1 MLINEFIGELLTWV
15 AENGL
20 NINDVH
26 VSHGGTCMLLGLKE
40 STDDIDLTVS
50 AEIFEA
56 YKAKGFKETQLKD
69 NRSLIAVTDHIDIHV
84 IEPWVNEDCL
94 RLHASGIWYRDAV
107 QTIRDYEYLNREKD
121 QIVIQKLTAL
131 LQRSSTSLLVK

>member
-56 YKAKGFKETQLKD
+56 YKAKSELFYARETAQLDKGES
-69 NRSLIAVTDHIDIHV
+69 N
-84 IEPWVNEDCL
+84 IEDEN
-94 RLHASGIWYRDAV
+94 
-107 QTIRDYEYLNREKD
+107 
-121 QIVIQKLTAL
+121 
-131 LQRSSTSLLVK
+131 